1 MALAGK
7 QMGTVLISNT
17 LLAEIKNELSGME
30 SSLLV
35 SSLYD
40 KKTGQLLFEYTYS
53 RVAMLYLFTIALALI
68 FFYIHLKLLLYYK
81 IDICLGGIF

>member
-1 MALAGK
+1 
-7 QMGTVLISNT
+7 MGTVLISNT

-40 KKTGQLLFEYTYS
+40 KKTDHG
-53 RVAMLYLFTIALALI
+53 
-68 FFYIHLKLLLYYK
+68 
-81 IDICLGGIF
+81 